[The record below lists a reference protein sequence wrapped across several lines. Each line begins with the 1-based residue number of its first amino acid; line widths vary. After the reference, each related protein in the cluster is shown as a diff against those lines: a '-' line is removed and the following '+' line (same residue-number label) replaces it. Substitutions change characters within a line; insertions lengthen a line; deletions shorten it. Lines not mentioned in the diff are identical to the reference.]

1 LCGGFGGARFA
12 PGIVQV
18 AGPEHTTVIT
28 NPGDDVRFLG
38 LEVWPDFDSVL
49 YALAGRFDEELGWGR
64 RADSTACAEVLAAEG
79 WFRMGDRDIALSLL
93 RTAWLA
99 EGLGRAT
106 VARRCGER
114 LGVTATVVP
123 ASAQPHRTMIE
134 TDRGWHE
141 LQEYLVR
148 RRAMDPPTAVRISP
162 QADAATAQALDGL
175 SADVAVLGPSNPV
188 VSLWPILT
196 TPGIAPELARAPRV
210 VAVSPVVDALAP
222 RTQPE
227 ASRFRVRERL
237 LAMLGVPHT
246 ADGVARLWGDGI
258 DGFVLDY
265 RDEHAARRLA
275 TTDLSLLRTDLLPDG
290 DAGRTALAREVLDFG
305 LSLPPR
311 VDRPQLDLEWQGHEP
326 RNDSIASMAVAG
338 SSNRNK

>member
-1 LCGGFGGARFA
+1 
-12 PGIVQV
+12 
-18 AGPEHTTVIT
+18 
-28 NPGDDVRFLG
+28 
-38 LEVWPDFDSVL
+38 
-49 YALAGRFDEELGWGR
+49 
-64 RADSTACAEVLAAEG
+64 
-79 WFRMGDRDIALSLL
+79 
-93 RTAWLA
+93 
-99 EGLGRAT
+99 
-106 VARRCGER
+106 
-114 LGVTATVVP
+114 
-123 ASAQPHRTMIE
+123 MIE

-148 RRAMDPPTAVRISP
+148 RRAVDPPTAVRISP
-162 QADAATAQALDGL
+162 QANAATAQALDGL

-196 TPGIAPELARAPRV
+196 TPGIAAELARAPRV

-222 RTQPE
+222 KTRPE

-275 TTDLSLLRTDLLPDG
+275 RTDLSLLRTDLLPDG